1 MSPLTAPL
9 LPLRRAAAGVR
20 WWAREMSGEGAWDR
34 YLADCARAGVAPA
47 DRRTFERARDHHR
60 EHSTQGRCC

>member
-20 WWAREMSGEGAWDR
+20 WWARSMSGEARWDD
-34 YLADCARAGVAPA
+34 YLAECARTGATPV